1 MLNGNVVLLL
11 PAVLCIFP
19 EMSHK
24 DRDPAGGQ
32 GAISLTN
39 GFQTEMN
46 LAQSGGP
53 WEVLPCGH
61 PQLALDCECKESIF
75 S

>member
-1 MLNGNVVLLL
+1 MLNGSVVLLL

-19 EMSHK
+19 EMSRK
-24 DRDPAGGQ
+24 DRDTAGGQ
-32 GAISLTN
+32 GAVSLTN

-53 WEVLPCGH
+53 WEVLPCAH
-61 PQLALDCECKESIF
+61 PQLAFDYEFKESDF